1 MILMQSILLFQTH
14 LLQLFNYKSRN
25 YKPATI
31 FPNFSFPSFPKTP
44 QISLFVEPPFLN
56 SFQFLPIE
64 KKKEEETKQSLFP
77 ISLKSLSQIFP
88 SPFIQTIQKKKNKST
103 NQSPSKEIPQTIQSA
118 SQFPPF
124 HYVIIIPET
133 TTPYFPPRS
142 IRTGLLSLSISIAPE
157 TDDERRANIEA

>member
-1 MILMQSILLFQTH
+1 MVNFSNKNNHLDPKINFSQIYQRDTIMILMQSVLLFQTH

-31 FPNFSFPSFPKTP
+31 FPNFSFPSQNTP
-44 QISLFVEPPFLN
+44 NLSFLKFLSIPFN
-56 SFQFLPIE
+56 R

-77 ISLKSLSQIFP
+77 ISLKPLSQIFP

-118 SQFPPF
+118 PQFPPF
-124 HYVIIIPET
+124 H
-133 TTPYFPPRS
+133 
-142 IRTGLLSLSISIAPE
+142 
-157 TDDERRANIEA
+157 

>member
-1 MILMQSILLFQTH
+1 MILMQTH
-14 LLQLFNYKSRN
+14 PLQLFNYESRN
-25 YKPATI
+25 YKPAII
-31 FPNFSFPSFPKTP
+31 FPNFFFFPSQNTP
-44 QISLFVEPPFLN
+44 NLSFLK
-56 SFQFLPIE
+56 FLSIPSNR

-77 ISLKSLSQIFP
+77 ISLKPRIYFP
-88 SPFIQTIQKKKNKST
+88 KYFPPRSSKRSKKKKNKST

-118 SQFPPF
+118 PQFPPF

-133 TTPYFPPRS
+133 TTPYFPPRP

>member
-1 MILMQSILLFQTH
+1 MILMQTH
-14 LLQLFNYKSRN
+14 PLQLFNYESRN
-25 YKPATI
+25 YKPAII
-31 FPNFSFPSFPKTP
+31 FPNFFFFPSQNT
-44 QISLFVEPPFLN
+44 SNLSFLK
-56 SFQFLPIE
+56 FLSIPSNR

-77 ISLKSLSQIFP
+77 ISLKPRSQIFP

-118 SQFPPF
+118 PQFPPF

-133 TTPYFPPRS
+133 TTPYFPPRP

>member
-1 MILMQSILLFQTH
+1 MSQEIINQLLFS
-14 LLQLFNYKSRN
+14 LISS
-25 YKPATI
+25 
-31 FPNFSFPSFPKTP
+31 SFLPKIP
-44 QISLFVEPPFLN
+44 QISPFLN
-56 SFQFLPIE
+56 SFQFLSIE
-64 KKKEEETKQSLFP
+64 KKKGGRNKTKPFSNIPKTPYIF
-77 ISLKSLSQIFP
+77 SQIFP
-88 SPFIQTIQKKKNKST
+88 SPFIQTIQKKKNKSI

>member
-1 MILMQSILLFQTH
+1 MSQEIINQLLFS
-14 LLQLFNYKSRN
+14 LISS
-25 YKPATI
+25 
-31 FPNFSFPSFPKTP
+31 SFLPKIP
-44 QISLFVEPPFLN
+44 QISPFLN
-56 SFQFLPIE
+56 SFQFLSIE
-64 KKKEEETKQSLFP
+64 KKKGGRNKTKPFSNIPKTPFP
-77 ISLKSLSQIFP
+77 KRE
-88 SPFIQTIQKKKNKST
+88 KKKNKSI